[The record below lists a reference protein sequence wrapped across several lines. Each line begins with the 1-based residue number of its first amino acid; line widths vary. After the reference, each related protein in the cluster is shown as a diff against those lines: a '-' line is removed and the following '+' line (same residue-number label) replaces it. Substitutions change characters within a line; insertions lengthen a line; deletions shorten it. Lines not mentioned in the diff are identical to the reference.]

1 MGADKERL
9 VRVSEDDLSR
19 CLASIGGA
27 LATEGPE
34 NFALETFYMTDTSQ
48 DPDFQGD
55 PINNMTNTNLSI
67 RFIGDTRT

>member
-27 LATEGPE
+27 FAAEGPE